1 MENKC
6 GGREAPS
13 REDMQG
19 QSVRGTWPDCS
30 SLWLELHGPNKIR
43 DAQPLKPSAAAKP
56 VTRRKAWDGPKRRV
70 PKAPS
75 REHAPA
81 GQRNG
86 EARDGLKGRGGP
98 TKVATAV
105 RLLTIKIIFGK
116 DGGIMMAMFFAQRV
130 ILGKTTFANVPK
142 ALKAGVAEVLID
154 SGLPELVPT
163 EYGGTADGE

>member
-1 MENKC
+1 MWRVPK
-6 GGREAPS
+6 APS

-19 QSVRGTWPDCS
+19 QSVHGTWPDCS

-43 DAQPLKPSAAAKP
+43 DAQPLKPSAASKP
-56 VTRRKAWDGPKRRV
+56 VTRRKAW
-70 PKAPS
+70 
-75 REHAPA
+75 
-81 GQRNG
+81 N
-86 EARDGLKGRGGP
+86 GP
-98 TKVATAV
+98 TKAITAV
-105 RLLTIKIIFGK
+105 KLFAIKIIFGK
-116 DGGIMMAMFFAQRV
+116 EWCIMMAMFFAQRV